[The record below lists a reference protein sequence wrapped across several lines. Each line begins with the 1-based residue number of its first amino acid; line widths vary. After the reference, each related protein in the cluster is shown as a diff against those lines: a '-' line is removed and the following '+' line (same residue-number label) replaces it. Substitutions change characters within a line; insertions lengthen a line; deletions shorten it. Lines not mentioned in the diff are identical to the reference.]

1 LLAIPAV
8 FGSGLYELV
17 HSFGE
22 PEGAYGY
29 AETAVAT
36 VVAFVVG
43 YAVIAFLMRYIEK
56 RSFLPFVIYRILL
69 GALLLVL
76 LGLGVLNPV

>member
-1 LLAIPAV
+1 
-8 FGSGLYELV
+8 V

-22 PEGAYGY
+22 PSGAYGY

-43 YAVIAFLMRYIEK
+43 FAVIAFLMKYISTH
-56 RSFLPFVIYRILL
+56 SFLPFVIYRIAL
-69 GALLLVL
+69 GTTLLVL
-76 LGLGVLNPV
+76 LSANVIQP

>member
-1 LLAIPAV
+1 V

-36 VVAFVVG
+36 VIAFGVG
-43 YAVIAFLMRYIEK
+43 YVVIAFLMKYISTH
-56 RSFLPFVIYRILL
+56 SFLPFVVYRIALG
-69 GALLLVL
+69 GALIVL
-76 LGLGVLNPV
+76 LSTGVLQPS

>member
-1 LLAIPAV
+1 M

-29 AETAVAT
+29 AETAITAI
-36 VVAFVVG
+36 VAFGVG
-43 YAVIAFLMRYIEK
+43 FAVIAFLMRYIE
-56 RSFLPFVIYRILL
+56 RGSFLPFVIYRLAL
-69 GALLLVL
+69 GGALIVL
-76 LGLGVLNPV
+76 LSVGVLKPL

>member
-1 LLAIPAV
+1 AIPAV

-22 PEGAYGY
+22 PEGVYGY

-36 VVAFVVG
+36 VVAFGVG
-43 YAVIAFLMRYIEK
+43 YAIIAFLMRYISK
-56 RSFLPFVIYRILL
+56 HSFLPFVIYRILL
-69 GALLLVL
+69 GGTVMVL
-76 LGLGVLNPV
+76 LSQGIIQPL

>member
-1 LLAIPAV
+1 
-8 FGSGLYELV
+8 V

-36 VVAFVVG
+36 VVAFGVG
-43 YAVIAFLMRYIEK
+43 LAVIAFLMKYISSH
-56 RSFLPFVIYRILL
+56 SFLPFVIYRLLL
-69 GALLLVL
+69 GGTLIALLST
-76 LGLGVLNPV
+76 GVLQPL